1 MYNRITQLFE
11 RQRGSILS
19 IFFTAG
25 FPELNST
32 ALIIHALEQNGVD
45 MIEVGIPYSD
55 PLADGPVI
63 QEASTVALRNGMT
76 IATLFHQLDEIK
88 SEVHVPL
95 ILMGYLNPVLQYG
108 IERFCQRAA
117 QCGVSGVILPDLP
130 LDEYESLYREH
141 FERNN
146 LKFIFLVTPATSTDR
161 IRRIDSISSGFIY
174 AVSSSS
180 TTGKEIGFSSSQV
193 EYLERL
199 KSMRLKNPVMVGFGI
214 HSPETLRLA
223 FNHAHGAIIGSAYLK
238 CLHENPNLAEATRTF
253 LERLGFAGVRKSIS
267 VE

>member
-11 RQRGSILS
+11 RQRSSILS

-32 ALIIHALEQNGVD
+32 ARIIYALEQNGVD
-45 MIEVGIPYSD
+45 LIEVGIPYSD

-63 QEASTVALRNGMT
+63 QETSTVALRNGMT
-76 IATLFHQLDEIK
+76 IDTLFHQLDELS

-108 IERFCQRAA
+108 MERFCQRAA
-117 QCGVSGVILPDLP
+117 KCGVSGVILPDLP
-130 LDEYESLYREH
+130 LDEYEGLYRQH
-141 FERNN
+141 FEGNN

-180 TTGKEIGFSSSQV
+180 TTGKEDGFSSSQV

-199 KSMRLKNPVMVGFGI
+199 KSMRLRNPLMVGFGI
-214 HSPETLRLA
+214 HSPETLRHA
-223 FNHAHGAIIGSAYLK
+223 FTHVHGAIIGSAYLK
-238 CLHENPNLAEATRTF
+238 CLQNNPDVAEATRTF
-253 LERLGFAGVRKSIS
+253 FERLGYAGIRKSIS
-267 VE
+267 